1 MKLTEEQIKNREL
14 NLDVIIPQYKET
26 EEIIRPLLES
36 IDFQAGVSF
45 NKIGVIIVNDK
56 SDVKLSDEFLK
67 TFKNLHI
74 RYIETPENKGPG
86 QARQYGLDKSDAEY
100 VTFADSDDRFLSC
113 NVFIE
118 VFNALLQHKDKNI
131 DILFTKWI
139 EELPTPDGRY
149 LQIAHGKDQ
158 TWCHGK
164 FFRREFLTSKNLRF
178 NENIR
183 VHEDSYFNTLV
194 QMNAEV
200 TADVDVFSYYWCYN
214 SNSLTRNPKYKYNY
228 LVETADDLIRS
239 TSDLMKELTQRKTEH
254 RNEYFI
260 KAILFMYFLLQA
272 PYWNE
277 KINEDQDLYLR
288 RRKFEY
294 SMLKLMQEY
303 SNVFEET
310 PRAVFLQYKNDE
322 RAQCCLNTGFEDEL
336 ETWEQFIN
344 RLNTSYPAY
353 TKTCRECKYY
363 VEGEYCKF
371 NSNCIMSLND
381 DYGIYTIPSHFED
394 ANTPEIDLSKY
405 DTDKSVDE
413 SKEDAE
419 ETKKEE

>member
-1 MKLTEEQIKNREL
+1 MKLTEDQIKNREFS
-14 NLDVIIPQYKET
+14 LDIIIPQYKEN
-26 EEIIRPLLES
+26 ENIIKPLLES
-36 IDFQAGVSF
+36 IDFQAGISF
-45 NKIGVIIVNDK
+45 KNIKVIIVNDK
-56 SDVKLSDEFLK
+56 SDVKLSEEFLK
-67 TFKNLHI
+67 LFKNLNI
-74 RYIETPENKGPG
+74 KYIETDENKGPG

-214 SNSLTRNPKYKYNY
+214 SNSLTRNTKYKYNY

-239 TSDLMKELTQRKTEH
+239 TGDLMKELTQRKTEH

-294 SMLKLMQEY
+294 SILNLIGTY
-303 SNVFEET
+303 RDVFSET
-310 PRAVFLQYKNDE
+310 PRELFLRYKQEE
-322 RAQCCLNTGFEDEL
+322 RNQCCLNTGFEDEL
-336 ETWEQFIN
+336 ETWDQFIN
-344 RLNTSYPAY
+344 RLNSSYPAY
-353 TKTCRECKYY
+353 TKTCRECANHT
-363 VEGEYCKF
+363 EGKSCKF
-371 NSNCIMSLND
+371 NDICIMSLD
-381 DYGIYTIPSHFED
+381 DYGIYSIPSNFE
-394 ANTPEIDLSKY
+394 EI
-405 DTDKSVDE
+405 KSVENEETLNTD
-413 SKEDAE
+413 
-419 ETKKEE
+419 ETKKEV